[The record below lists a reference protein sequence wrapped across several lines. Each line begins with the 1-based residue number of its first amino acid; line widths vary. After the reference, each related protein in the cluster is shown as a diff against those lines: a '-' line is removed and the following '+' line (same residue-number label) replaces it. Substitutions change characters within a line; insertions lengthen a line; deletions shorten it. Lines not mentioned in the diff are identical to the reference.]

1 MLKSTFFGG
10 KVKQR
15 KERDEKIR
23 NQIQEYITKNGF
35 SLTVSLEL
43 TAKQFY
49 LSYSRVK
56 DIYYGKNV

>member
-1 MLKSTFFGG
+1 M
-10 KVKQR
+10 KQR